1 MFDKRARRI
10 RLEGRIAAAGFASG
24 DRFVAGLWER
34 GPLGPMID
42 VMWAQPDG
50 TKVLLASNRAV
61 ADFVGGVYE
70 FDEVRVVEAGS
81 RTTDGTIHVAAGD
94 LSLALQGGTPVKLL
108 RLRPR
113 FLRRLAVWV
122 RFEDLVFRPLAGR
135 WLIGGGG
142 GVRLYGRS
150 PSGVREWYC
159 IDSYRP
165 VTSGRAT
172 LGGRDLGP
180 LTRLDPPAHFGFS
193 EFPSRPAIVGCA
205 PLLEGAERFLA

>member
-1 MFDKRARRI
+1 MFDRRGPQI

-24 DRFVAGLWER
+24 HRFVVGLWEH

-50 TKVLLASNRAV
+50 NKVLLASSRAV

-70 FDEVRVVEAGS
+70 FDEIRVVEARS
-81 RTTDGTIHVAAGD
+81 LTTNGRIEVTAGD
-94 LSLALQGGTPVKLL
+94 LSLVLEGGAPLRL
-108 RLRPR
+108 FRLRPR
-113 FLRRLAVWV
+113 FLRRSPLWV
-122 RFEDLVFRPLAGR
+122 RFEDLMFRPLAGR
-135 WLIGGGG
+135 WVIGGGS
-142 GVRLYGRS
+142 GVRLYGSS

-165 VTSGRAT
+165 ITSATAT
-172 LGGRDLGP
+172 LDGRDLGP

-205 PLLEGAERFLA
+205 PVLEGAERFLP

>member
-1 MFDKRARRI
+1 MFGRRGVRI

-24 DRFVAGLWER
+24 DRFVVGLWER
-34 GPLGPMID
+34 GPLGPMTD

-50 TKVLLASNRAV
+50 NKVLLASSRAV

-70 FDEVRVVEAGS
+70 FDEVRVVEAAS
-81 RTTDGTIHVAAGD
+81 RTSNGSIEIGAGD
-94 LSLALQGGTPVKLL
+94 LTLTAQGGPPL
-108 RLRPR
+108 RLFGLRPR
-113 FLRRLAVWV
+113 LLRRSPVWV
-122 RFEDLVFRPLAGR
+122 RIEDLVLRPLTGR
-135 WLIGGGG
+135 WLIDGGT

-165 VTSGRAT
+165 ITSATAT

-180 LTRLDPPAHFGFS
+180 LRRLDPPAEFGFS

-205 PLLEGAERFLA
+205 PVLEGAERFLP